1 MCVWVCLEATWK
13 TYGRWFGS
21 KWLFQRLLCFS
32 FFSLLFFFSSSIF
45 SVCGA
50 VYVMTLDYLFWWK
63 ITATSSLRTFCWVVF
78 FRSRNVTF
86 ERLVISLR
94 TILMDMMCVWAF
106 NTCIFDLFC
115 AVLHEMAQGNDNKIT
130 WCSAAYL
137 IRLGHPRDNTF
148 TVLENWQMKWNDH

>member
-1 MCVWVCLEATWK
+1 MDQNGYFNDFCALV
-13 TYGRWFGS
+13 
-21 KWLFQRLLCFS
+21 
-32 FFSLLFFFSSSIF
+32 FFSLLFFFHLLSF
-45 SVCGA
+45 QCA
-50 VYVMTLDYLFWWK
+50 ALCMWWLW
-63 ITATSSLRTFCWVVF
+63 ITFFDEKSQPRLHCVHFVEWFF

-130 WCSAAYL
+130 WCSSAYL

-148 TVLENWQMKWNDH
+148 TVMENWQMKWNDH